1 MPKHLIKFWESI
13 FRLEIS
19 LISSRQLNLAAW
31 QHLRPSD
38 LNSVF
43 SQLSSCVRNRANSR
57 MWPGHRRT
65 HSHVHPKEQ
74 MSPATDLIVLC
85 HSDWRP
91 RKFVAPPVSIL
102 LGETFMPCMTIFQGV
117 FQGCSIHTHTHT
129 QRRTHPLPR
138 KFHAICYVL
147 CEGL

>member
-1 MPKHLIKFWESI
+1 
-13 FRLEIS
+13 
-19 LISSRQLNLAAW
+19 
-31 QHLRPSD
+31 
-38 LNSVF
+38 
-43 SQLSSCVRNRANSR
+43 

-102 LGETFMPCMTIFQGV
+102 LGETFMPCMTIFRG
-117 FQGCSIHTHTHT
+117 FSRGCSIHTHTHT
-129 QRRTHPLPR
+129 ERWTHPLPR

-147 CEGL
+147 CEGLWCYAWESQNDRLQFIQFILLSQTFVSAASVPHFFRLFYSFTLRLPVWAFY